1 MNLIDEIQNYFNEHK
16 DFDDFTKLRYI
27 YLKICKT
34 FSYDLRFYQDND
46 KLKTSIYN
54 EEINVENVK
63 KREYVCSSISNAL
76 IDVLNWFGY
85 DAYLQKED
93 EKSKHVFTVLDFKYK
108 DSDYKIKMDPTK
120 RHDLTRVKL
129 DSPTIDFVDLN
140 NGKYFYDDLAYSD
153 NLIRSTQPFV
163 DHEVQYDTITLKELN
178 TLINENAKKRG
189 ISDKELFNEKVDYI
203 MCLINTRNDL
213 KTNDDMDYY
222 YSYITR
228 NFDIDDKSMNNYL
241 RTAPFFNRFVKDYS
255 DMIWLTDVCYENTYH
270 YMMVLKNENGK
281 YKLEKISKEKAIEYL
296 NEYSNDQC
304 QYIFENWTASL
315 DDRSLNESNRIR

>member
-34 FSYDLRFYQDND
+34 FSYDFRYYQND
-46 KLKTSIYN
+46 YKLNNSIYN
-54 EEINVENVK
+54 DVIDVEDVK
-63 KREYVCSSISNAL
+63 KSEYVCSSISKAL
-76 IDVLNWFGY
+76 LDVLKFFGY
-85 DAYLQKED
+85 DAHLQNGV
-93 EKSKHVFTVLDFKYK
+93 EKDKHVFVVLDFKYK
-108 DSDYKIKMDPTK
+108 DSDYKIKMDPTI

-129 DSPTIDFVDLN
+129 DSPTIDFIDLN
-140 NGKYFYDDLAYSD
+140 NSKYFYDDLAYAD

-178 TLINENAKKRG
+178 ALINESAKMRG
-189 ISDKELFNEKVDYI
+189 ISKSELFNEKIDYI

-213 KTNDDMDYY
+213 KSDDDMDYY
-222 YSYITR
+222 FAYITHC
-228 NFDIDDKSMNNYL
+228 FDVDGKSMNNYV
-241 RTAPFFNRFVKDYS
+241 RTAPFYNRFVKDYS
-255 DMIWLTDVCYENTYH
+255 DVIWLTDVCYSNIYH

-281 YKLEKISKEKAIEYL
+281 YKIEKISKQIAEKYLKEYTT
-296 NEYSNDQC
+296 NKGEFFFHKWY
-304 QYIFENWTASL
+304 ESL